1 MLENLSRQP
10 RQRGRFRPFRSLLFV
25 PGNREGWAEK
35 AVRAGA
41 DAVILDLEDAVPE
54 HQKESARTT
63 VAASI
68 DWLHAEHPEVGVLV
82 RPNGLLT
89 PHVGKDLAAVV
100 RPGLDALLLPM
111 IRTPE
116 DVIRYDALV
125 TYFESERNLDPGS
138 ISLVPTLETAQSV
151 AHCEQIAQATPRVA
165 SLLAAAA
172 KGADIAREIGFVWTP
187 EGLETLYLRSRAIV
201 ACRAAGITHPICGV
215 WQDIHDLD
223 GLAAFAQ
230 QNRRLGFR
238 GQALLHPSHVEITN
252 RTYGISDEELD
263 RYERMVATFEAA
275 EGRDRGAVLF
285 EGEHID
291 IAHVET
297 ARQILKQAGRR

>member
-1 MLENLSRQP
+1 MLESLSRQP
-10 RQRGRFRPFRSLLFV
+10 GETGRIPPFRSLLFV
-25 PGNREGWAEK
+25 PGNREGWPEK
-35 AVRAGA
+35 AARSGT

-54 HQKESARTT
+54 HQKEAARAL

-68 DWLHAEHPEVGVLV
+68 DRLRAEHPQVGVLV

-89 PHVGKDLAAVV
+89 PHAGKDLAAVV

-125 TYFESERNLDPGS
+125 TYFEAERGLRPGS

-151 AHCEQIAQATPRVA
+151 ANCELLARATPRVA
-165 SLLAAAA
+165 TLLVGAA
-172 KGADIAREIGFVWTP
+172 KGADIAREIGFDWTP

-215 WQDIHDLD
+215 WQDIHDLA
-223 GLAAFAQ
+223 GLAAFAK
-230 QNRRLGFR
+230 QNRQLGFR
-238 GQALLHPSHVEITN
+238 GQALLHPSHVETTN
-252 RTYGISDEELD
+252 QTYGVSEEELD
-263 RYERMVATFEAA
+263 RLERMVVAFEAA
-275 EGRDRGAVLF
+275 EGRDTGAVLF

-291 IAHVET
+291 IAHVQT
-297 ARQILKQAGRR
+297 ARQILIQAGRR